1 MIDRLVEELI
11 WLGFPERIA
20 RVYVALVQRGQGSA
34 PELAKE
40 LSIPRGAVHDAGLAL
55 IHHGFAKKMI
65 THGVVTFVPEPP
77 LVIRK
82 SLEEKLRESESK
94 VERFDV
100 LLPNLRALS
109 AIAGG
114 SQPAVRFVD
123 GIDGLKIFQ
132 KEFAALP
139 GDIIQMFDYDTFC
152 SLNIDQAK
160 EEHRSALVDQ
170 KKKVRSIVMTNGKVP
185 DRLIDGYDV
194 RIVPKDCVTAP
205 GEMSV
210 CDDRVLLLSYANGV
224 TAVEV
229 RSKVIADVC
238 RATLELAWSAAV
250 RIDESTKSKHPA

>member
-11 WLGFPERIA
+11 WLGFPERVA
-20 RVYVALVQRGQGSA
+20 QVYVALVRRGQGSA

-40 LSIPRGAVHDAGLAL
+40 LSIPRGAVHDAGIAL

-114 SQPAVRFVD
+114 TQPAVRFVD

-152 SLNIDQAK
+152 SLGIDK
-160 EEHRSALVDQ
+160 EKAEHRSELVDQ
-170 KKKVRSIVMTNGKVP
+170 NKKVRSIVMTNGKVP

-194 RIVPKDCVTAP
+194 RIVPKDCVAAP

-250 RIDESTKSKHPA
+250 RIDQTVSS